1 MGSLSRIA
9 GFFTIYKRGQGKWSR
24 GLTALGLLAMGT
36 YGAVQTGNWMIGQRH
51 QGTWEPFGL
60 TIPYY
65 YGLGVYVPVLVFLI
79 FAAATIYACNASKSA
94 NLLIETEIEMRKV
107 TWPTTTEVMGATVV
121 VIVVVLLLGFYL
133 ILWDLVFTKT
143 LLKWLGAVPPS

>member
-9 GFFTIYKRGQGKWSR
+9 GFFSIYKRGQGKWSR
-24 GLTALGLLAMGT
+24 GLAAFGLLALGT
-36 YGAVQTGNWMIGQRH
+36 YGAVQTSDWMIGQRY
-51 QGTWEPFGL
+51 QGTWELFGF

-65 YGLGVYVPVLVFLI
+65 HGIGLYVPALIFLI
-79 FAAATIYACNASKSA
+79 FAALTVYVCNVSKPA
-94 NLLIETEIEMRKV
+94 NLLIETEVEMRKV

-121 VIVVVLLLGFYL
+121 VVVVVLILGFYL

-143 LLKWLGAVPPS
+143 LLKWLGAVPSS